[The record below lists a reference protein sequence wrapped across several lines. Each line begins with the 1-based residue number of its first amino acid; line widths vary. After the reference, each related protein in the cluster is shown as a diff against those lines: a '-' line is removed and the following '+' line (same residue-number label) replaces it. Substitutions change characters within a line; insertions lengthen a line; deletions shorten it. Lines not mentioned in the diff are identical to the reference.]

1 MRYAVQML
9 LMDNKNITQVA
20 QLCGYSS
27 TSYFISVLRR
37 FTAWHRWIISPNSDK
52 SDVVKGKAETDK
64 TGINEEEMARP
75 AGFEPAAHDL
85 EGRCSINWA
94 KGALIPQC
102 GVIAWI
108 IRSTLA
114 ESMAFDL
121 VAEQVN
127 DRVWFSDLFRYSGKQ
142 THTAA
147 RLNQENPYF
156 HVSKYNFPT

>member
-1 MRYAVQML
+1 MFKPQPAQKEIKNENTSYSQIVTECRMRYAVQML

-85 EGRCSINWA
+85 EGRCSIQ
-94 KGALIPQC
+94 L
-102 GVIAWI
+102 
-108 IRSTLA
+108 S
-114 ESMAFDL
+114 
-121 VAEQVN
+121 
-127 DRVWFSDLFRYSGKQ
+127 
-142 THTAA
+142 
-147 RLNQENPYF
+147 
-156 HVSKYNFPT
+156 